1 MSRICLISLIDRDST
16 SFVFCS
22 LKALTRTPNMP
33 AMPKEWPQ
41 QSPRESELV
50 KYYGEERDVVFL
62 SEALGI
68 KLNRGPDG
76 IVRVIEVSPSIA
88 GSSIAREGIIEV
100 GDVIREAAGV
110 DIRRPITNIMWGDT
124 VALIKMAPRPI
135 VLVVAKESTE
145 SIMDER
151 KRAAQNAL
159 SPTSAAQYF
168 PSNASTDE
176 SVRDQMKRQESL
188 EEEHQ
193 LDQSVSINLC
203 IHVILRST

>member
-1 MSRICLISLIDRDST
+1 
-16 SFVFCS
+16 
-22 LKALTRTPNMP
+22 
-33 AMPKEWPQ
+33 MPKEWPQ
-41 QSPRESELV
+41 QSPRESKVV
-50 KYYGEERDVVFL
+50 KYYGKERDVEFL

-76 IVRVIEVSPSIA
+76 IVRVIEVSPNVP
-88 GSSIAREGIIEV
+88 GSPIARNGNIYV

-135 VLVVAKESTE
+135 VLVVAKETTE

-151 KRAAQNAL
+151 KRAAHNAL

-168 PSNASTDE
+168 PSNASTEE
-176 SVRDQMKRQESL
+176 SVRDQMERQQSENHEDQLNKPVSFLYSITFCSAIQKLMFVYMLTIVFPLSL
-188 EEEHQ
+188 
-193 LDQSVSINLC
+193 SKV
-203 IHVILRST
+203 RR

>member
-1 MSRICLISLIDRDST
+1 
-16 SFVFCS
+16 
-22 LKALTRTPNMP
+22 MP
-33 AMPKEWPQ
+33 SMPKQWPQ
-41 QSPRESELV
+41 QSPQSPNAA
-50 KYYGEERDVVFL
+50 KYYGDEREVVFM

-76 IVRVIEVSPSIA
+76 IVRVIEVSPDIA
-88 GSSIAREGIIEV
+88 GSPIAREGTIEV

-135 VLVVAKESTE
+135 VLIVAKESTE

-168 PSNASTDE
+168 PSNASTEE
-176 SVRDQMKRQESL
+176 SVKDQMERLENQTNQEL
-188 EEEHQ
+188 VVK
-193 LDQSVSINLC
+193 SVSKIML
-203 IHVILRST
+203 SFG

>member
-1 MSRICLISLIDRDST
+1 
-16 SFVFCS
+16 
-22 LKALTRTPNMP
+22 MP
-33 AMPKEWPQ
+33 SMPKQWPQ
-41 QSPRESELV
+41 QSPRESKIA
-50 KYYGEERDVVFL
+50 KYYGDEREVLFL

-76 IVRVIEVSPSIA
+76 IVRVIEVSPDVADSPI
-88 GSSIAREGIIEV
+88 SREGNIEV

-135 VLVVAKESTE
+135 VLIVAKESTE

-159 SPTSAAQYF
+159 SPTSASQYF
-168 PSNASTDE
+168 PSNASTEE
-176 SVRDQMKRQESL
+176 SVKDQMERQGNLNKEQ
-188 EEEHQ
+188 Q
-193 LDQSVSINLC
+193 LNNPVSYFF
-203 IHVILRST
+203 

>member
-1 MSRICLISLIDRDST
+1 
-16 SFVFCS
+16 
-22 LKALTRTPNMP
+22 MP
-33 AMPKEWPQ
+33 AMPKQWPQ
-41 QSPRESELV
+41 QSPREATV
-50 KYYGEERDVVFL
+50 AKYYGEEREVVFL

-76 IVRVIEVSPSIA
+76 VVRVIEVSPDVS
-88 GSSIAREGIIEV
+88 GSPIAREGNIEV
-100 GDVIREAAGV
+100 GDVIREVAGV

-159 SPTSAAQYF
+159 SPTSAALYF
-168 PSNASTDE
+168 PSNASTEE
-176 SVRDQMKRQESL
+176 SVKDQIERQENLNTEQL
-188 EEEHQ
+188 E
-193 LDQSVSINLC
+193 SVS
-203 IHVILRST
+203 